1 MSIYIPIITMKKLK
15 RAFFLCVFITAA
27 YAGFSQ
33 PIKQLAKQEDSLRVF
48 ADSMINAYFPQDRFR
63 ADSNFVRGLVR
74 ALKTKNSFHYPFDS
88 LRTISRLYAP
98 DSSFRIFTWQLKK
111 DEYVYL
117 QKGAIQM
124 NTKNGELKLF
134 PLFDYSM
141 FTGKPIDS
149 VRTNNNW
156 IGAIYYKIVM
166 KEHNGK
172 KYYTLLGFDDFS
184 VSSNKKWMEVLT
196 FNGQQ
201 QPVFGGPL
209 ISFKED
215 TVRKPVQA
223 RYSMEYKKEA
233 NTVLNYDPELD
244 MIVFDHLIS
253 ETDEPERKSTYIPDG
268 TYEGFKWKNGQWV
281 HVDKIFD
288 FALQDGQFPV
298 DDQLRDE
305 KGNIDEKK
313 LEEASQ
319 KNIERAKKK

>member
-1 MSIYIPIITMKKLK
+1 MSIYIPIITMKKLT
-15 RAFFLCVFITAA
+15 RAFLLAFCIAA
-27 YAGFSQ
+27 MHSGYSQ
-33 PIKQLAKQEDSLRVF
+33 PIKQLRGQEETLKVF
-48 ADSMINAYFPQDRFR
+48 ADSMINAFFVQDRFR
-63 ADSNFVRGLVR
+63 ADSNFIRGLVR
-74 ALKTKNSFHYPFDS
+74 ALKTKNSFYYPFDS
-88 LRTISRLYAP
+88 LTTISRLYAP

-117 QKGAIQM
+117 QKGAIQI

-141 FTGKPIDS
+141 FTAKPEDS

-166 KEHNGK
+166 KEARGK

-184 VSSNKKWMEVLT
+184 ISSNKKWMEVLS
-196 FNGQQ
+196 FNDQQ

-215 TVRKPVQA
+215 TAKRPVQS
-223 RYSMEYKKEA
+223 RYALEYKKEA
-233 NTVLNYDPELD
+233 STVLNYDPELD

-253 ETDEPERKSTYIPDG
+253 ETDEPEKKSTYIPDG

-281 HVDKIFD
+281 HVDKLFD
-288 FALQDGQFPV
+288 FALKDGQFPV
-298 DDQLRDE
+298 DNQLRDE
-305 KGNIDEKK
+305 KGNINEKK

-319 KNIERAKKK
+319 KNIERSRKK